1 MKLTLSVIG
10 LVIIFI
16 VLSLTCYGLF
26 TKVKIVEREIGDF
39 CLIYEK
45 HVGDY
50 IGVGQ
55 VIDRVYSKLLGED
68 AIEPTRGFG
77 LYYDDP
83 KKVKKGNLM
92 SIVGGILDKQDE
104 DKIEHLKTHYKVK
117 KYPTPVQ
124 QASATLRVK
133 WYSK

>member
-83 KKVKKGNLM
+83 KKVKKGNLR

-117 KYPTPVQ
+117 KISYPSST
-124 QASATLRVK
+124 
-133 WYSK
+133 SKCNT